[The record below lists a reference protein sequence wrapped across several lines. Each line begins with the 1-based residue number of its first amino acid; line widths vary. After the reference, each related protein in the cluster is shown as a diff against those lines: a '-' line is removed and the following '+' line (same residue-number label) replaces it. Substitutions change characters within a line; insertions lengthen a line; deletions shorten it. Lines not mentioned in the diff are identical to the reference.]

1 MAGSLSFNSTRNAD
15 IYLHTALVES
25 FQESSASGR
34 KLHVTAFHSYLEKAT
49 FNKTH
54 TSPQKITC
62 RIRVVPYIQHNTSA
76 RTSLCTCSKSRNVR
90 NVETCSKLCT
100 FVTDTAPCLHYMQRL
115 DMGYAGKQIA
125 IARQVQNKTKNLFQS
140 QVLSDSLFWKFPQ
153 HGQP

>member
-54 TSPQKITC
+54 TSPK
-62 RIRVVPYIQHNTSA
+62 
-76 RTSLCTCSKSRNVR
+76 KSRAEFAWFLIFNTILRPAQVFALA
-90 NVETCSKLCT
+90 VKVAMFAMSKLA
-100 FVTDTAPCLHYMQRL
+100 VSYVHL
-115 DMGYAGKQIA
+115 
-125 IARQVQNKTKNLFQS
+125 
-140 QVLSDSLFWKFPQ
+140 
-153 HGQP
+153 